1 MSTHKID
8 DVDRLQRINEALIH
22 RVERAMDQQHNAFS
36 LFQTAISL
44 EGQVR
49 QRTDELSTTLR
60 RLEVSNIE
68 LARQKEISERA
79 NLSKTRFLAAASH
92 DVLQPLHAAQLVVS
106 TLADIQD
113 SEQGKRLIGQ
123 VERSLDTMHE
133 LLQTL
138 LDISR
143 LDAGVVVPSFESVSL
158 RSVVASLLSDFRP
171 IAEEKGIE
179 LRSRTQDLAV
189 WSDRRMLRR
198 VLQNLV
204 SNSIRYTSEGSV
216 LIATRKR
223 GEKVVIEVID
233 TGIGI
238 PADQEEHIFE
248 EFHRGAVAKG
258 SEESMNAGL
267 GLGLAIVKRLVSAMK
282 HSLTLSTREGHGT
295 RMSLTAPL
303 AARREE
309 VEHPKAINRLIQASS
324 QLSGARV
331 LLIENEPTVS
341 EAMSGLLVSWGC
353 SPRTSGTKSQALR
366 QLEGWSPDLIIAD
379 QHLDYGD
386 LGTDT
391 IREVCTRSGR
401 KIPAIVITADPAD
414 AVLKSSEDVGAELM
428 HKPIKPAQLRALM
441 HHMLANQ
448 ESSASAGA

>member
-1 MSTHKID
+1 MSPHKID

-49 QRTDELSTTLR
+49 QRTDELSATLR
-60 RLEVSNIE
+60 RLEISNVE
-68 LARQKEISERA
+68 LARQKEISEKA
-79 NLSKTRFLAAASH
+79 NQSKTRFLAAASH

-106 TLADIQD
+106 TLADIQET
-113 SEQGKRLIGQ
+113 SQGKRLIGQ

-143 LDAGVVVPSFESVSL
+143 LDAGVVVPNFESVSL

-171 IAEEKGIE
+171 IAEEKGLE

-198 VLQNLV
+198 VLQNLI
-204 SNSIRYTSEGSV
+204 SNSIRYTMDGTV
-216 LIATRKR
+216 LIGTRKR
-223 GEKVVIEVID
+223 GEHVVIEVID

-238 PADQEEHIFE
+238 PPDQEEHIFD
-248 EFHRGAVAKG
+248 EFHRGAVAK
-258 SEESMNAGL
+258 SAEDSMNAGL
-267 GLGLAIVKRLVSAMK
+267 GLGLAIVKRLVNAMN
-282 HSLTLSTREGHGT
+282 HELSVSTREGHGT

-309 VEHPKAINRLIQASS
+309 VSHPKAINPIVRPSN
-324 QLSGARV
+324 QLKGARV

-353 SPRTSGTKSQALR
+353 EPRSSGTKSQALQ
-366 QLEGWSPDLIIAD
+366 QLHGWSPDLIIAD

-391 IREVCTRSGR
+391 IREIYALSGR
-401 KIPAIVITADPAD
+401 NIPAIVITADPAD
-414 AVLKSSEDVGAELM
+414 AVVKSSDEVDAELM

-441 HHMLANQ
+441 HHLLANAAH
-448 ESSASAGA
+448 EVA

>member
-1 MSTHKID
+1 MSPHQID
-8 DVDRLQRINEALIH
+8 DVDRLKRINEALIH

-49 QRTDELSTTLR
+49 QRTDELSATLR
-60 RLEVSNIE
+60 RLEVSNVE
-68 LARQKEISERA
+68 LARQKEISEKA

-106 TLADIQD
+106 TLADLQD
-113 SEQGKRLIGQ
+113 SKQGKRLIGQ

-171 IAEEKGIE
+171 IAAEKGIE

-198 VLQNLV
+198 VLQNLI
-204 SNSIRYTSEGSV
+204 SNSIRYTASGSV
-216 LIATRKR
+216 LIGTRKR
-223 GEKVVIEVID
+223 GENLVIEVID
-233 TGIGI
+233 TGVGI
-238 PADQEEHIFE
+238 PADQEEHIFD
-248 EFHRGAVAKG
+248 EFHRGAVAK
-258 SEESMNAGL
+258 STEDSSNAGL
-267 GLGLAIVKRLVSAMK
+267 GLGLAIVKRLVTAMN
-282 HSLTLSTREGHGT
+282 HSLSLSTRVGHGT
-295 RMSLTAPL
+295 RISLTAPL

-309 VEHPKAINRLIQASS
+309 VDHPKAISPLVQPTN
-324 QLSGARV
+324 QLRAAKV
-331 LLIENEPTVS
+331 LLIENEPSVA
-341 EAMSGLLVSWGC
+341 EAMSGLLISWGC
-353 SPRTSGTKSQALR
+353 KPKTSGSKAEALE
-366 QLEGWSPDLIIAD
+366 QLEGWAPDLIIAD
-379 QHLDYGD
+379 QHLDYGG

-391 IREVCTRSGR
+391 IREVHERFGQD
-401 KIPAIVITADPAD
+401 IPAIVITADPAD
-414 AVLKSSEDVGAELM
+414 AVVQDSLDVGAELM
-428 HKPIKPAQLRALM
+428 HKPVKPAQLRALM
-441 HHMLANQ
+441 HHLLVRVGDN
-448 ESSASAGA
+448 

>member
-1 MSTHKID
+1 MSPHQID
-8 DVDRLQRINEALIH
+8 DVDRLKRINEALIH

-49 QRTDELSTTLR
+49 QRTDELSATLR
-60 RLEVSNIE
+60 RLEDSNVE
-68 LARQKEISERA
+68 LAGQKEISEKA

-113 SEQGKRLIGQ
+113 SKQGKRLIGQ

-171 IAEEKGIE
+171 IAADKGIE

-204 SNSIRYTSEGSV
+204 SNSIRYTVTGKV
-216 LIATRKR
+216 LIGTRKR
-223 GEKVVIEVID
+223 GDNLVIEVID
-233 TGIGI
+233 TGVGI
-238 PADQEEHIFE
+238 PADQEEHIFD
-248 EFHRGAVAKG
+248 EFHRGAVAK
-258 SEESMNAGL
+258 SAEDSTNAGL
-267 GLGLAIVKRLVSAMK
+267 GLGLAIVKRLVNAMN
-282 HSLTLSTREGHGT
+282 HSLALSTRVGHGT
-295 RMSLTAPL
+295 RISLTAPL

-309 VEHPKAINRLIQASS
+309 VDHPKAISPLVPPTN
-324 QLSGARV
+324 QLRNAKV
-331 LLIENEPTVS
+331 LLIKNEPSVA

-353 SPRTSGTKSQALR
+353 KPKTSGSKAQALE
-366 QLEGWSPDLIIAD
+366 QLEGWTPDLIIAD
-379 QHLDYGD
+379 QHLDYGG

-391 IREVCTRSGR
+391 IRIVHERFGQD
-401 KIPAIVITADPAD
+401 IPAIVITADPAD
-414 AVLKSSEDVGAELM
+414 AVVRGSQDVGAELM
-428 HKPIKPAQLRALM
+428 HKPVKPAQLRALM
-441 HHMLANQ
+441 HHLLVRVGQ
-448 ESSASAGA
+448 D

>member
-1 MSTHKID
+1 MSPHKIE

-49 QRTDELSTTLR
+49 QRTDELSATLR
-60 RLEVSNIE
+60 RLEVSNVE
-68 LARQKEISERA
+68 LARQKEISEKA

-113 SEQGKRLIGQ
+113 TDQGNRLIGQ

-198 VLQNLV
+198 VLQNLI
-204 SNSIRYTSEGSV
+204 SNSIRYTAHGTV
-216 LIATRKR
+216 LIGTRKR
-223 GEKVVIEVID
+223 GDSVVIEVID
-233 TGIGI
+233 TGVGI
-238 PADQEEHIFE
+238 PPDQQEHVFE

-258 SEESMNAGL
+258 ADESMNAGL
-267 GLGLAIVKRLVSAMK
+267 GLGLAIVERLVSAMK
-282 HSLTLSTREGHGT
+282 HNLELSSRLGRGT
-295 RMSLTAPL
+295 RVSLTAPM

-309 VEHPKAINRLIQASS
+309 VAHPKAISPMVRPSS
-324 QLSGARV
+324 QLSGAKV
-331 LLIENEPTVS
+331 LLVENEPTVA

-353 SPRTSGTKSQALR
+353 NPRTSGTKSHALA

-379 QHLDYGD
+379 QHLDYGG

-391 IREVCTRSGR
+391 ISEVHARSGR
-401 KIPAIVITADPAD
+401 NIPAIVITADPAD
-414 AVLKSSEDVGAELM
+414 AVVQSSQEVGAEIM

-441 HHMLANQ
+441 HHMLADQ
-448 ESSASAGA
+448 QQA

>member
-1 MSTHKID
+1 MSPHQID
-8 DVDRLQRINEALIH
+8 DVDRLKRINEALIH

-49 QRTDELSTTLR
+49 QRTDELSATLR
-60 RLEVSNIE
+60 RLEVSNVE
-68 LARQKEISERA
+68 LARQKEISEKA

-113 SEQGKRLIGQ
+113 TKQGKRLIGQ

-171 IAEEKGIE
+171 IAADKGIE

-198 VLQNLV
+198 VLQNLI
-204 SNSIRYTSEGSV
+204 SNSIRYTVKGTV
-216 LIATRKR
+216 LIGTRKR
-223 GEKVVIEVID
+223 GENLVIEVID
-233 TGIGI
+233 TGVGI
-238 PADQEEHIFE
+238 PADQEEHIFD
-248 EFHRGAVAKG
+248 EFHRGAVAK
-258 SEESMNAGL
+258 SAEDSTNAGL
-267 GLGLAIVKRLVSAMK
+267 GLGLAIVKRLVNAMN
-282 HSLTLSTREGHGT
+282 HSLSLSTREGHGT
-295 RMSLTAPL
+295 RISLTAPL

-309 VEHPKAINRLIQASS
+309 VDHPKAISPLVQPSN
-324 QLSGARV
+324 QLSGAKV
-331 LLIENEPTVS
+331 LLIENEPSVA

-353 SPRTSGTKSQALR
+353 KPKTSGSKAKALD
-366 QLEGWSPDLIIAD
+366 QLEGWTPDLIIAD
-379 QHLDYGD
+379 QHLDYGG

-391 IREVCTRSGR
+391 IREVHQRFGR
-401 KIPAIVITADPAD
+401 TIPAIVITADPAD
-414 AVLKSSEDVGAELM
+414 AVVRSSEEAGAELM
-428 HKPIKPAQLRALM
+428 HKPVKPAQLRALM
-441 HHMLANQ
+441 HHLLV
-448 ESSASAGA
+448 SS